1 VIDFG
6 GTSLC
11 RRNPWHVRGSLFLL
25 GFVFI
30 GIFMANYSTNEFK
43 SGLKLMIDGDPCSIP
58 ARFPCCMRVLG
69 LGKGDW
75 IETESKATFS
85 Y

>member
-1 VIDFG
+1 MNHA
-6 GTSLC
+6 SL
-11 RRNPWHVRGSLFLL
+11 LL
-25 GFVFI
+25 QVH
-30 GIFMANYSTNEFK
+30 TP
-43 SGLKLMIDGDPCSIP
+43 LMSDGDPCSIL
-58 ARFPCCMRVLG
+58 ATFPCCMRVLG